1 MSQSAGATRPRQL
14 TMASWF
20 VIVGSAFLLLTV
32 FDTLAGLNSVETRDR
47 VAEVLSSP
55 TGEGLGIGIDDALG
69 VMRVALSIAAVCAA
83 VAVVLG
89 AFVLQRHNGARIA
102 LTVVAVPI
110 LLTSPLTGLVGAFVA
125 AAVGMLW
132 TGQGRDWFAGRPVRE
147 ATPLFAPRQRRDE
160 DNRPPQEPPP
170 PTPTRPEPDPE
181 RPETPPTADVSTGN
195 TSDEPGETHGFGTA
209 PGSHSSGSQHAPAAH
224 RRDIWSAYP
233 DPGPESGAQAGPE
246 AGRNGTGGRQFL
258 PVPPSYGG
266 PAGPRPR
273 GPVPAPVKLACVL
286 TWIFSGIVA
295 LTYLGAM
302 AVLLFSPETV
312 TDPIVES
319 EAWREAAIDRDLL
332 VPVLWVGSLMFLGW
346 AVGAMVLAWFTWRR
360 HEWARWVL
368 VASAACA
375 LLAGIVAFPAGVA
388 HQLAAAATMW
398 ALLSA
403 PARDWFS
410 DGRRQ
415 GPPGPHPPGRHQQ
428 GSHQQGPPPAKYQDR
443 PGPW

>member
-1 MSQSAGATRPRQL
+1 
-14 TMASWF
+14 MASWF

-32 FDTLAGLNSVETRDR
+32 FDTLAGLNSVDTRDR

-55 TGEGLGIGIDDALG
+55 TGEGLGIGVDDALG

-102 LTVVAVPI
+102 LSVVAVPI

-125 AAVGMLW
+125 AAVAMLW

-147 ATPLFAPRQRRDE
+147 ASPLFAPRQRRDE

-181 RPETPPTADVSTGN
+181 RPETPPTADVSTGH
-195 TSDEPGETHGFGTA
+195 TSDEPREIHGFGTA
-209 PGSHSSGSQHAPAAH
+209 PGSHKGSATGSQHPPAAH

-233 DPGPESGAQAGPE
+233 DPGPEAGPE
-246 AGRNGTGGRQFL
+246 SGPHGGTDGRQF
-258 PVPPSYGG
+258 VPATPSTYAG
-266 PAGPRPR
+266 PAGQRQR
-273 GPVPAPVKLACVL
+273 GPVPAPVKLACIL
-286 TWIFSGIVA
+286 TWIFAGTVA

-302 AVLLFSPETV
+302 AVLLVSPDTV
-312 TDPIVES
+312 TDPILES
-319 EAWREAAIDRDLL
+319 EAWREAGIDRDLL
-332 VPVLWVGSLMFLGW
+332 LPVLWVGSLMFLCW

-398 ALLSA
+398 GLLSA

-410 DGRRQ
+410 GRRQ
-415 GPPGPHPPGRHQQ
+415 GPPGPHQQGPNQQGPHQQ
-428 GSHQQGPPPAKYQDR
+428 GPPQQPDPPPAKYQDR